1 MLDKLGACFLGLLFV
16 CAQLPLGLSFTIEI
30 VHGTRHGRG
39 GIIRHASRN
48 EHKLPCLMETS
59 RIDSDLQDGKRK
71 DWHVWKTADRLER
84 NGLTLSPESNYAPE
98 TNTTTQLIKEVIVI
112 LRQWGNEWA
121 GRNEWQGILNKSSL
135 LHEVEEAIVTLGF
148 LVDHLKR
155 MDADSEKID
164 PITIVDVCS
173 GKGIFSL
180 LASYIFRDNSQVTKI
195 VMLDKAKIKWNHV
208 DIVNESARKERR
220 PAIETWQCNLHETD
234 DVVKQ
239 LESLNTS
246 LAMVGI
252 HLCKTLSPT
261 CIGIV
266 NSLDPT
272 ICPFFIL
279 APCCLPRAVLKRN
292 TGKKSIIE
300 IRQFETPAEKESRIV
315 AKKLRDAAMTR
326 KPQVRPIS
334 MGDQLGISS
343 NNVLAPCWKC
353 GMPGHVKAD
362 CPSTQT
368 TGKPQLIK
376 PPLME
381 IDVSNVLHSER
392 PFDAYCTL
400 LSSSI
405 QRKHINIIDT
415 GLTNERAQHQK
426 GNWNNGR
433 KSIYIVSS

>member
-1 MLDKLGACFLGLLFV
+1 MLEKLGACFSLFFV
-16 CAQLPLGLSFTIEI
+16 CAQLPLGLSFTIETFQ
-30 VHGTRHGRG
+30 GTRHGRSG
-39 GIIRHASRN
+39 FITYGSRS
-48 EHKLPCLMETS
+48 EHKLPSLMETS
-59 RIDSDLQDGKRK
+59 RIDSYLHEGKRK

-180 LASYIFRDNSQVTKI
+180 LASYIFRDNTQVVKI
-195 VMLDKAKIKWNHV
+195 IMLDKAKIKWNHV

-239 LESLNTS
+239 LESLNTP

-292 TGKKSIIE
+292 TGQKSIIE
-300 IRQFETPAEKESRIV
+300 VRQFETPTEKESRIA

-326 KPQVRPIS
+326 KPPARPIS

-343 NNVLAPCWKC
+343 NNALAPCWKC
-353 GMPGHVKAD
+353 GMLGHVKAD